1 MAAQGNKARGK
12 PNSTARERI
21 WTTLFLLGG
30 VAGLAALLTG
40 PWFPQANHLSQL
52 EEVLSSNQL
61 IVTTRNSPATF
72 YFDTNGYTGLEYE
85 LAKRFADSLNVE
97 LVIEPSRSF
106 TDLLPKL
113 ISGTAHIAASS
124 ISITPERERLVR
136 FGPAYKQVTQQ
147 VIYRGGQKKPREIAD
162 LNDGKLTVLAGSSY
176 AESVR
181 YLARTHPDLQWQ
193 EVGDADVEALLEAVS
208 EGTIDY
214 TILDSNLFEVYRRFY
229 PTLRTGL
236 TLSEPQSIAWA
247 FPPGQDNSL
256 LSEAARFFD
265 TLKSSGELETL
276 ISRHYQYVRNY
287 DQVSTHYYLR
297 HIDERLPKLR
307 PLFQQAGEAQDLD
320 WRLLAAIGYQESHW
334 DPSAV
339 SPTGVKG
346 IMMLT
351 SATAS
356 QLGLENREDP
366 EQSILG
372 GARYFKMM
380 RAKIPERIQNPDRT
394 WLALAAYNIGY
405 GHLEDARVLTQ
416 RRGGNPDRWLDV
428 RQSLPLLSQKS
439 WYTQTRYGYARG
451 REPVQYV
458 QQIRSYLDILKWVDS
473 RPKRNIVNR
482 APAGSADV
490 SPAPPP

>member
-12 PNSTARERI
+12 PSSTQSERL
-21 WTTLFLLGG
+21 WTALFLVGG
-30 VAGLAALLTG
+30 LAGLAALLTG
-40 PWFPQANHLSQL
+40 PWFPKPNHLSQL
-52 EEVLSSNQL
+52 EQVLSSNQL
-61 IVTTRNSPATF
+61 VVTARNSPATF

-85 LAKRFADSLNVE
+85 LAKRFADSLNVD

-106 TDLLPKL
+106 TDLFPKL
-113 ISGTAHIAASS
+113 IGGSAHIAASS
-124 ISITPERERLVR
+124 ISITPERERVVR

-147 VIYRGGQKKPREIAD
+147 VIYRGGQKKPRKLED
-162 LNDGKLTVLAGSSY
+162 LVGGRLTVLAGSSY

-181 YLARTHPDLQWQ
+181 QLALTHPQLEWQ
-193 EVGDADVEALLEAVS
+193 EVEDADVETLLEEVA
-208 EGTIDY
+208 EGTLDY

-229 PTLRTGL
+229 PGLRAGL
-236 TLSEPQSIAWA
+236 TVSKPQSIAWA
-247 FPPGQDNSL
+247 FPPGEDTSL
-256 LSEAARFFD
+256 LSEAALFFESI
-265 TLKSSGELETL
+265 KASGELETL

-297 HIDERLPKLR
+297 HIDERLPRLR
-307 PLFQQAGEAQDLD
+307 PLFEEAASAQELD

-334 DPSAV
+334 DPAAV

-351 SATAS
+351 SATAT

-366 EQSILG
+366 KQSISG

-380 RAKIPERIQNPDRT
+380 RDKIPDRIQNPDRT

-416 RRGGNPDRWLDV
+416 RQGGNPDRWLDV
-428 RQSLPLLSQKS
+428 RQRLPLLSQKS
-439 WYTQTRYGYARG
+439 YYTQTRFGYARG

-482 APAGSADV
+482 NVAGPADV